1 MLKHLIAV
9 LTIVNWIEA
18 CGPQMKVG
26 KYRCEGRYNALFV
39 NQKEDC
45 AYCAEFAYDIS
56 KSETGATCC
65 NNQLLVFSKD
75 ACGQCGQY
83 AYDKTDH
90 YCMDPDRSRLIPLSE
105 KGDIKY
111 CKWLNHRQ
119 PYLESREQ
127 CCRPIYYFGT
137 RRAYEQHYLIPASQ
151 SCHACG
157 IQYFNPE
164 IHTCCV
170 IDGEQRALHSF
181 QHKCCTH
188 THWTDPIPA
197 KAAYLFMIDTF
208 SRFRLAY
215 PVNTSLSATE
225 VARLIH
231 SNVIMSFGPP
241 DAISSDNARNLVA
254 SHQVQELLKFYG
266 IQPVLVSPYSPRS
279 HGQVENA
286 NRWVKQ
292 LVVMLSR
299 QYGKPWTE
307 VVSLACFLLNAK
319 PTKYYDHLS
328 PMEIMKVFKSGETG
342 GRSYLGVNVPSSCLS
357 K

>member
-1 MLKHLIAV
+1 MFKHLIAF
-9 LTIVNWIEA
+9 LTIVSWIEA
-18 CGPQMKVG
+18 CGPQTKVG

-45 AYCAEFAYDIS
+45 AYCSDFAYDIS

-90 YCMDPDRSRLIPLSE
+90 FCMDPARSRLIPLSE

-111 CKWLNHRQ
+111 CKWLDHRQ
-119 PYLESREQ
+119 PYLDSREQ

-137 RRAYEQHYLIPASQ
+137 RRAYEQQYLIPASQ
-151 SCHACG
+151 NCHACG

-188 THWTDPIPA
+188 TDWTKPIPT
-197 KAAYLFMIDTF
+197 KAAYLGDPSCQSDEEIA
-208 SRFRLAY
+208 AY
-215 PVNTSLSATE
+215 
-225 VARLIH
+225 
-231 SNVIMSFGPP
+231 GC
-241 DAISSDNARNLVA
+241 
-254 SHQVQELLKFYG
+254 ELFNETPETH
-266 IQPVLVSPYSPRS
+266 ICCD
-279 HGQVENA
+279 GQLTL
-286 NRWVKQ
+286 R
-292 LVVMLSR
+292 
-299 QYGKPWTE
+299 
-307 VVSLACFLLNAK
+307 
-319 PTKYYDHLS
+319 
-328 PMEIMKVFKSGETG
+328 ETT
-342 GRSYLGVNVPSSCLS
+342 LEDCLP
-357 K
+357 KAQQIY